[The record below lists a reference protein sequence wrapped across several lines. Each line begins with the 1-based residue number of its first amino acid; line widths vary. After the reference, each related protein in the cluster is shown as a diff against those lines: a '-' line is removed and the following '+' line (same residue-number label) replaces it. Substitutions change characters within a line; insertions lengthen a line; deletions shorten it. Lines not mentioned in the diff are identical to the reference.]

1 MRIVYFDFT
10 NNFGGAPQSML
21 YLAGQLAREHAVHVV
36 DVYGRCSAYQDAV
49 RAAGLPYHVLLPDAR
64 WTYIGQAGLRRLW
77 AFARQLPELLRLRAR
92 AVRAIRGIDPDVLW
106 VMNEKSLTVVGTSPG
121 LRRYPIVLFV
131 RGWGTPNQVSR
142 WLRWLMRRRTAAVVA
157 VSTATRAQ
165 LASVGVPDHKLHL
178 GSSSIDVDKVS
189 RRAHEPLS
197 LELPAGDRQPKILL
211 VAARPER
218 AKGHLTAVRALARL
232 KAGGYDPALWIP
244 GKPAVGADDRFV
256 RELQQL
262 AAELG
267 VADNVYFLGWVENMP
282 ALLQACDVAILPSH
296 TEGLPRSILEAMVVR
311 KPVIATPVGGVG
323 DCIVDGRTG
332 LLFPVDDDVG
342 LADRLRRVWENR
354 AQTAEMVASAYAHV
368 RENFD
373 PEQYVRR
380 VARVFGAVARRR
392 P

>member
-10 NNFGGAPQSML
+10 NNFGGAPQSMV
-21 YLAGQLAREHAVHVV
+21 YLAGRLAREHEVHVV
-36 DVYGRCSAYQDAV
+36 DAYGRCSAYQAAV
-49 RAAGLPYHVLLPDAR
+49 RAAGLPYRVLLPDAR

-77 AFARQLPELLRLRAR
+77 AFARQLPELLRLRVR
-92 AVRAIRGIDPDVLW
+92 AVRAIREIDPDVLW

-131 RGWGTPNQVSR
+131 RGWGTPNQVSH
-142 WLRWLMRRRTAAVVA
+142 WLRWLMRRRTAAVLA

-165 LASVGVPDHKLHL
+165 LASAGVPDHKLHL

-189 RRAHEPLS
+189 RRAREPLA
-197 LELPAGDRQPKILL
+197 LELPAGTRQPKILL

-256 RELQQL
+256 QELQRL

-267 VADNVYFLGWVENMP
+267 VADNVHFLGWVENMP

-332 LLFPVDDDVG
+332 LLFPVDDDAA
-342 LADRLRRVWENR
+342 LADRLLRLMQNPTE
-354 AQTAEMVASAYAHV
+354 AEEMVARAQQHV
-368 RENFD
+368 REKFD
-373 PEQYVRR
+373 PGQYTRR
-380 VARVFGAVARRR
+380 ITGIFASVARTRG
-392 P
+392 